1 MDGVLKVQLAQKIDL
16 TKDGSVTMGKTVVNN
31 DGLKITNDGA
41 DETKNV
47 TINGDK
53 VSFGGIQVNNM
64 GSGASSI
71 TGEGDNKVYKYDVD
85 TNGAN
90 IGDVK
95 KIAGITQ
102 EDSSLLS
109 YLYQNAVSP
118 HLAARIEG
126 NPVDPET
133 VKADFDRVK
142 KEYDY
147 VTVEGSGGIVCP
159 IRWDEEHEIL
169 LEDIVK
175 MLHLNTLVIADAGLG
190 TINAVVLTVEYVRN
204 HGMDVKGIILN
215 HYSGGAMQEDNEK
228 MIERLTG
235 VPVIAR
241 VRDGARELEVDL
253 EVLKRVYD

>member
-1 MDGVLKVQLAQKIDL
+1 MTGTGTDV
-16 TKDGSVTMGKTVVNN
+16 GKTYVTALIVKK
-31 DGLKITNDGA
+31 LA
-41 DETKNV
+41 DA
-47 TINGDK
+47 
-53 VSFGGIQVNNM
+53 GIHA
-64 GSGASSI
+64 GYYKAALSGAESI
-71 TGEGDNKVYKYDVD
+71 KESDAGY
-85 TNGAN
+85 
-90 IGDVK
+90 VK

-159 IRWDEEHEIL
+159 IRWDEKHEIL

-228 MIERLTG
+228 
-235 VPVIAR
+235 
-241 VRDGARELEVDL
+241 
-253 EVLKRVYD
+253 